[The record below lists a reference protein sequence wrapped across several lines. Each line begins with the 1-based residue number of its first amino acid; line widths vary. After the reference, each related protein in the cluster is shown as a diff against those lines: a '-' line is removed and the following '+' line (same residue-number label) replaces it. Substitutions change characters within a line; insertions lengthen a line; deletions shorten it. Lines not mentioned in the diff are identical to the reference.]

1 MAEPILDIS
10 GVSKAFPGVQALDRV
25 SMDLRPGE
33 IHALIGENGA
43 GKSTLIKIITG
54 VERPDAGDIRL
65 NGQTT
70 HFATPRDAMAAGIG
84 AVHQERNLI
93 TRFTVGE
100 NIMLERPPARLGL
113 VDFDR
118 VHAEARRW
126 LDLLDLPV
134 DPRTSV
140 SSLSVAQMQIVEIAK
155 ALSLQSKILLMD
167 EPTASITAHETE
179 VLFALLRRLRDDGVT
194 IVFVSHK
201 LEEVMD
207 LCERVTVLR
216 DGKNACPPTPLA
228 KLSRGDLV
236 RLMIGRDEQIAVLGD
251 KIVQSDTP
259 ALQLTGVSTGLGHDG
274 IDLSVQKGEIVGLYG
289 LVGSG
294 RTELAK
300 AIIGAAPI
308 TGGTVSVKGAP
319 ASIANATDALQRHR
333 IGYVS
338 EDRKQEGLILIH
350 SVARNIGVTIWT
362 RLAGLLGLLTDRR
375 ERDAVAPFVTKL
387 DIRTP
392 SVEQI
397 AGNLSGGNQQKVS
410 VAKWL
415 AAEVETLIVDE
426 PTVGVDIRTK
436 AYLHELIWKL
446 AADGTAILLISSD
459 MPEMIELADRILV
472 MNDFRIVGELDNSR
486 DYDAMS
492 HRIMAIIHDEE
503 PDADAPVPDIADKV
517 EAVS

>member
-1 MAEPILDIS
+1 MADPILAIS
-10 GVSKAFPGVQALDRV
+10 GVSKAFPGVQALDDV

-54 VERPDAGDIRL
+54 VERPDAGDIHL
-65 NGQTT
+65 HGQAT
-70 HFATPRDAMAAGIG
+70 HFTSPRDAMAAGIG

-118 VHAEARRW
+118 VHSEARRW
-126 LDLLDLPV
+126 LDLLDLPI
-134 DPRTSV
+134 DPRTPV

-167 EPTASITAHETE
+167 EPTASITAHETD

-201 LEEVMD
+201 LEEVMA

-216 DGKNACPPTPLA
+216 DGRNACPPTPLA
-228 KLSRGDLV
+228 ELSRGDLV
-236 RLMIGRDEQIAVLGD
+236 KLMIGREEQIAELGD
-251 KIVQSDTP
+251 KTIDTGTP
-259 ALQLTGVSTGLGHDG
+259 ALRLTGVTTGLGHDG
-274 IDLSVQKGEIVGLYG
+274 VDLSLHKGEIVGLYG

-294 RTELAK
+294 RSELAK

-308 TGGTVSVKGAP
+308 TGGTVSVAGKDVTV
-319 ASIANATDALQRHR
+319 ANATDALQRHR

-350 SVARNIGVTIWT
+350 PIARNIGVTIWT
-362 RLAGLLGLLTDRR
+362 RLAGLFGLLTDRR
-375 ERDAVAPFVTKL
+375 EGDAVAPFVTKL

-392 SVEQI
+392 SINQI

-436 AYLHELIWKL
+436 AYLHELVWKL
-446 AADGTAILLISSD
+446 AADGTAVLLISSD

-486 DYDAMS
+486 DYDTMS
-492 HRIMAIIHDEE
+492 HRIMAIIHEEE
-503 PDADAPVPDIADKV
+503 PDADLPVPDTAEKV

>member
-1 MAEPILDIS
+1 MAEPVLQIS
-10 GVSKAFPGVQALDRV
+10 GVCKAFPGVQALDTV

-43 GKSTLIKIITG
+43 GKSTLIKIMTG
-54 VERPDAGDIRL
+54 VERPDAGDIHL
-65 NGQTT
+65 NGRPT
-70 HFATPRDAMAAGIG
+70 HFTTPRDAMAAGIG

-100 NIMLERPPARLGL
+100 NIMLERPPARFGL

-118 VHAEARRW
+118 VHGQARHW
-126 LDLLDLPV
+126 LDLLDLPI
-134 DPRTSV
+134 DPRTPV
-140 SSLSVAQMQIVEIAK
+140 SALSVAQMQIVEIAK

-167 EPTASITAHETE
+167 EPTASITAHETDI
-179 VLFALLRRLRDDGVT
+179 LFALLRRLSGDGVT

-207 LCERVTVLR
+207 LCDRVTVLR
-216 DGKNACPPTPLA
+216 DGRNACPPTPLA
-228 KLSRGDLV
+228 DLSRGDLV
-236 RLMIGRDEQIAVLGD
+236 KLMIGREEQIAVLGD
-251 KIVQSDTP
+251 KTVQTNTP
-259 ALQLTGVSTGLGHDG
+259 ALRLSGVTTGVGHDG
-274 IDLSVQKGEIVGLYG
+274 INLSLHRGEIVGLYG

-294 RTELAK
+294 RSELAK

-308 TGGTVSVKGAP
+308 TGGTVSVAGADVI
-319 ASIANATDALQRHR
+319 IADATDALHRHR

-350 SVARNIGVTIWT
+350 SLARNIGVTIWT
-362 RLAGLLGLLTDRR
+362 RLAGLFGLLSDRK
-375 ERDAVAPFVTKL
+375 ERHAVEPFVTKL

-392 SVEQI
+392 SVDQV

-415 AAEVETLIVDE
+415 AAKVETLIIDE

-446 AADGTAILLISSD
+446 AADGTAVLLISSD

-486 DYDAMS
+486 DYDTMS
-492 HRIMAIIHDEE
+492 HRIMAIIHAEE
-503 PDADAPVPDIADKV
+503 PDAGAPVPDTAKKV

>member
-1 MAEPILDIS
+1 MAEPVLDIS
-10 GVSKAFPGVQALDRV
+10 GVSKAFPGVQALDNV

-54 VERPDAGDIRL
+54 VERPDGGVVRL
-65 NGQTT
+65 HDEAT
-70 HFATPRDAMAAGIG
+70 HFTSPRDAMAAGIG

-100 NIMLERPPARLGL
+100 NIMLERPPARMGL

-118 VHAEARRW
+118 VHTEARRW
-126 LDLLDLPV
+126 LDLLDLPI
-134 DPRTSV
+134 DPRTPV
-140 SSLSVAQMQIVEIAK
+140 SALSVAQMQIVEIAK

-167 EPTASITAHETE
+167 EPTASITAHETD

-216 DGKNACPPTPLA
+216 DGRNACPPTPLA
-228 KLSRGDLV
+228 DLSRGDLV

-251 KIVQSDTP
+251 KTVHADAP
-259 ALQLTGVSTGLGHDG
+259 ALQLADVSTGLGHAG
-274 IDLSVQKGEIVGLYG
+274 IDLKLHKGEIVGLYG

-294 RTELAK
+294 RSELAK
-300 AIIGAAPI
+300 AILGAVPI
-308 TGGTVSVKGAP
+308 TAGTVSVKGKVV
-319 ASIANATDALQRHR
+319 SIANATEALQRHR

-350 SVARNIGVTIWT
+350 SIARNIGITIWT
-362 RLAGLLGLLTDRR
+362 RLAGLFGLLTDRKESR
-375 ERDAVAPFVTKL
+375 AVAPFVSKL

-392 SVEQI
+392 SIDQI

-446 AADGTAILLISSD
+446 AADGTAVLLISSD

-472 MNDFRIVGELDNSR
+472 MGDFRIVGELDNSR
-486 DYDAMS
+486 DYDSIS
-492 HRIMAIIHDEE
+492 HRIMAIIHEDE
-503 PDADAPVPDIADKV
+503 PDAEAPAPDISGKV